1 MSRILSALTGNAAL
15 LLVLTTLIWGG
26 NAVAGKFAVGE
37 VSPLLL
43 TWFRWTISAVVLTVL
58 AHRHL
63 RNDWPEIRRNLP
75 FLFMMGAQGYA
86 VFNALLYSSLL
97 YTSAI
102 NVTII
107 QAGMPMF
114 IFALNFLLYQVGVR
128 WIQIVGYAL
137 TLTGILVAAGRGSFA
152 QLAAFE
158 INFGDAIM
166 LVAALVYSAYSVAL
180 AAKPAIHWISF
191 LTVMVISAAIASIPF
206 MAWEA
211 STPAFLW
218 PATVTGW
225 VVVAYTAL
233 LPSIVAQG
241 FYIRGTE
248 LIGANKA
255 ALYLNLVPIFGALL
269 SVVLLGEAFES
280 FHAISMAL
288 VISGIVIAQRL
299 GR

>member
-26 NAVAGKFAVGE
+26 NAVAGKFAVGD

-43 TWFRWTISAVVLTVL
+43 TWFRWTISAVVLTVV

-63 RNDWPEIRRNLP
+63 RNDWPVIRRHLP
-75 FLFMMGAQGYA
+75 FLFMMGALGYA

-97 YTSAI
+97 YTTAI

-114 IFALNFLLYQVGVR
+114 IFALNFLVFRVGVH
-128 WIQIVGYAL
+128 WMQIAGYSL
-137 TLTGILVAAGRGSFA
+137 TLTGVLVAAGRGSFA
-152 QLAAFE
+152 QLAAFDVN
-158 INFGDAIM
+158 IGDAIM
-166 LVAALVYSAYSVAL
+166 LVAALVYGAYSVAL
-180 AAKPAIHWISF
+180 AAKPVIHWLSF
-191 LTVMVISAAIASIPF
+191 LTVLVISAAITSIPF

-211 STPAFLW
+211 TTPAFLW

-225 VVVAYTAL
+225 TVVVYTAL

-241 FYIRGTE
+241 FFIRGTE

-255 ALYLNLVPIFGALL
+255 ALFLNLVPIFGALL
-269 SVVLLGEAFES
+269 SVVLLGEAFEF
-280 FHAISMAL
+280 FHAISMVL